1 MLKEERLNYIL
12 SALSQNQKV
21 LTLELSADL
30 HVSEDTIRRDLKEL
44 SEKGQL
50 KKVHGGAISL
60 NLNPFDYRDREVYAL
75 DQKKALAAKAV
86 KLIRPNS
93 VNIIDGGTSNLEL
106 VRAIPKNLTACIFTN
121 SIPIA
126 AELADHPN
134 LEVIFAGGKVL
145 KQAQVTVGEE
155 AIRTFSGLHADTC
168 FLGVRSIHHQI
179 GITEIDWEETQ
190 VKRVMLQAARQTIS
204 LLIPEKIE
212 TVNPYVIGTSN
223 QLSIMVSGLSETD
236 QRLLPYRALGLEIL

>member
-12 SALSQNQKV
+12 SALSQKQKV
-21 LTLELSADL
+21 LTLKLSEDL
-30 HVSEDTIRRDLKEL
+30 RVSEDTIRRDLKEL
-44 SEKGQL
+44 AEKGQL
-50 KKVHGGAISL
+50 KKVHGGAIALS
-60 NLNPFDYRDREVYAL
+60 LNPFDYRDREVYAL

-86 KLIRPNS
+86 QLIKPKS

-106 VRAIPKNLTACIFTN
+106 VRAIPKNLEACIFTN

-126 AELADHPN
+126 SELADHPHM
-134 LEVIFAGGKVL
+134 EVVFAGGKVL
-145 KQAQVTVGEE
+145 KKAQVTVGEE

-190 VKRVMLQAARQTIS
+190 VKRVMLQAARKVVS

-212 TVNPYVIGTSN
+212 TVNPYVIGGSN
-223 QLSIMVSGLSETD
+223 KLSTLVSSLSETD
-236 QRLLPYRALGLEIL
+236 QRLLPYQALGLEIL